1 MIKNERQYR
10 ITKTQAEKF
19 AHALQELMTTPK
31 RGVHPVLHKAQI
43 DALKSQLGDLQRELA
58 EYETLRSGKRKV
70 VALESLEELPKT
82 LIQARI
88 AAGLS
93 QEDLAIKLGL
103 KPQQIQR
110 YEATEYRSASLERV
124 NEVVRV
130 LGVKLRHPAELRLV
144 S

>member
-10 ITKTQAEKF
+10 ITKAQAGKF
-19 AHALQELMTTPK
+19 MQALQELTTTPK
-31 RGVHPVLHKAQI
+31 RRVHPVLHKAQI
-43 DALKSQLGDLQRELA
+43 DALKSQLADLQRELA
-58 EYETLRSGKRKV
+58 EYETLRSGRRKV
-70 VALESLEELPKT
+70 VALESLEALPKT

-93 QEDLAIKLGL
+93 QEDLAAKLGL

-110 YEATEYRSASLERV
+110 YEATEYQSASLERV
-124 NEVVRV
+124 NEVARV
-130 LGVKLRHPAELRLV
+130 LGVKLRHPAELRLI